1 MNPAHLEV
9 PASTY
14 QRVNR
19 GIGGSFP
26 RARQK
31 VCVVTG
37 PYPYVNA
44 SLTCHSR
51 APALVC
57 DVGEPLK
64 VVGVEMVAVAASAA
78 AAAVAVT
85 LCRSHPL

>member
-1 MNPAHLEV
+1 MNPAHQEV

-19 GIGGSFP
+19 GMVGSFP
-26 RARQK
+26 RARQE

-57 DVGEPLK
+57 DVEESLK
-64 VVGVEMVAVAASAA
+64 VVGAEKVVVAASAVDA
-78 AAAVAVT
+78 AVT